1 MVEIQNEF
9 FKKYEEPNEEQ
20 LKEFSDTMDKY
31 VEDFGYEQLEE
42 EKKKY
47 LVEDSRVVSN
57 IWLYLRKPEMKKADE
72 AL

>member
-1 MVEIQNEF
+1 
-9 FKKYEEPNEEQ
+9 
-20 LKEFSDTMDKY
+20 MDKY